1 MSAKGVQ
8 MLRTAVDPALKERLE
23 LARQEARLPLSRDE
37 VAGIVATVITSMGG
51 ELSQHDLRIY
61 SELEALA
68 RFINN
73 AKKEI
78 AAIQPA
84 DIHAEHIPLATD
96 ELDAVVGATEDATNR
111 IMDACDQMMALAGD
125 VPDAVS
131 SKLMDI
137 TTGIYE
143 ACNFQDIT
151 GQRITKV
158 VRALKHIEQKVEA
171 LLVALG
177 EQVERRHP
185 VTPDV
190 PATAIVVPDSDL
202 LHGPSM
208 PGSGIDQAFIDSL
221 FD

>member
-1 MSAKGVQ
+1 
-8 MLRTAVDPALKERLE
+8 MLRTVAAVDPVLQQRLDTARVE
-23 LARQEARLPLSRDE
+23 ARQPLSREE
-37 VAGIVATVITSMGG
+37 VATIVASVLSSMGG
-51 ELSQHDLRIY
+51 DLGQHDLHVY
-61 SELEALA
+61 AELEGLA

-73 AKKEI
+73 AKREI
-78 AAIQPA
+78 AAIQPS
-84 DIHAEHIPLATD
+84 DIHSEHIPLATD

-125 VPDAVS
+125 VPAEVS
-131 SKLMDI
+131 NKLMDI

-177 EQVERRHP
+177 EEVQRRHP
-185 VTPDV
+185 AMETAAAPPPDV
-190 PATAIVVPDSDL
+190 DSKL

-208 PGSGIDQAFIDSL
+208 PGTGIDQAFIDSL

>member
-1 MSAKGVQ
+1 MGVP
-8 MLRTAVDPALKERLE
+8 MFRTAADPVLQERLE
-23 LARQEARLPLSRDE
+23 TARTEARQPLSREE
-37 VAGIVATVITSMGG
+37 VAVIVGSVLASMGG
-51 ELSQHDLRIY
+51 ELTQHDLRIY
-61 SELEALA
+61 AELETLA

-78 AAIQPA
+78 ATIQPS
-84 DIHAEHIPLATD
+84 DIHSQHIPLATD

-125 VPDAVS
+125 VPAEVS
-131 SKLMDI
+131 NKLMDI

-177 EQVERRHP
+177 EEVQRRHP
-185 VTPDV
+185 AMAAAAEPEPTGEGD
-190 PATAIVVPDSDL
+190 AKL
-202 LHGPSM
+202 LNGPSK
-208 PGSGIDQAFIDSL
+208 PGAGIDQAFIDSL

>member
-1 MSAKGVQ
+1 
-8 MLRTAVDPALKERLE
+8 MLRNASDPVLSQQLNA
-23 LARQEARLPLSRDE
+23 ARAKANEPLSRAD
-37 VAGIVATVITSMGG
+37 VTAIVTSVINSMGG
-51 ELSQHDLRIY
+51 EITQHDLKLY
-61 SELEALA
+61 SELEGLA

-73 AKKEI
+73 AKREI
-78 AAIQPA
+78 ADIQPS
-84 DIHAEHIPLATD
+84 DIHSQHIPLATD

-111 IMDACDQMMALAGD
+111 IMDACDQVMALAGD
-125 VPDAVS
+125 VPPDVS
-131 SKLMDI
+131 GKLMDI

-177 EQVERRHP
+177 EEVQRRNP
-185 VTPDV
+185 KAGP
-190 PATAIVVPDSDL
+190 IVPDKSGIEGDAKL
-202 LHGPSM
+202 LNGPSM
-208 PGSGIDQAFIDSL
+208 PGAGIDQAFIDSL